1 MPDFTVRA
9 DSVDVEQIMRQIRGR
24 IRDKR
29 GVDYTEDQIRE
40 LAAAK
45 LERFLDPTGVRSDLL
60 EQFRSRPSLPPGF
73 LYQFEDT
80 TLFDSD
86 KPIVRFF
93 RRLLHPFLKLLFNPN
108 VLSST
113 LHKQA
118 AFNQYVHAHQPL
130 HFELLHNLV
139 LELTRTS
146 IEVKNLRMRLESVQS
161 RLEFNER
168 RARALEA
175 VVEYKAEAAG
185 GRRRDE
191 SQRERRSE
199 GSRAWQAQP
208 RAQQWQP
215 QPSGQPRLAQ
225 QQTARV
231 PQQARPPQPPPVEP
245 AAAVDEAGTPGTE
258 PQGGVDP
265 ITGGE
270 SLRTRRRRRR
280 RGRRGTGETG
290 GSGDSGTWSTASG
303 TPETGTPGTT
313 PADEDA
319 AHGAADGAL
328 KPGVIHT
335 VGAHS
340 IPHSAPPG
348 GSALPADSADA
359 VRSTSGTG
367 STGQDIGPGS
377 TSESVP
383 ARQNARGTWG
393 TASPMQ
399 PAGAAVE
406 HAAQGTPRQ
415 GAAANPAATQEP
427 ARADEP
433 ASAPG
438 SGATH
443 ESRSTLAASS
453 PSEPGATREGGPDI
467 GTTPAVARPGM
478 VDDEPQ

>member
-1 MPDFTVRA
+1 MPDFTIRA

-29 GVDYTEDQIRE
+29 GVDYTEEQIRE

-146 IEVKNLRMRLESVQS
+146 IEVKNLKMRLESVQS

-175 VVEYKAEAAG
+175 VVQYKTEAAG
-185 GRRRDE
+185 GRGGRDE
-191 SQRERRSE
+191 SRREPRSE

-208 RAQQWQP
+208 RAPQSQP
-215 QPSGQPRLAQ
+215 PPSGQPRPPQ
-225 QQTARV
+225 QQAARP
-231 PQQARPPQPPPVEP
+231 PQQARPPLPPVEP
-245 AAAVDEAGTPGTE
+245 AAGGDERATPGTE
-258 PQGGVDP
+258 PQGGIDP

-280 RGRRGTGETG
+280 RGRRSTGETSAG
-290 GSGDSGTWSTASG
+290 GDSGTWGTGSGASG
-303 TPETGTPGTT
+303 TM
-313 PADEDA
+313 AAAEDA
-319 AHGAADGAL
+319 ANAADDGGL
-328 KPGVIHT
+328 K
-335 VGAHS
+335 
-340 IPHSAPPG
+340 
-348 GSALPADSADA
+348 
-359 VRSTSGTG
+359 
-367 STGQDIGPGS
+367 
-377 TSESVP
+377 
-383 ARQNARGTWG
+383 
-393 TASPMQ
+393 
-399 PAGAAVE
+399 
-406 HAAQGTPRQ
+406 
-415 GAAANPAATQEP
+415 
-427 ARADEP
+427 
-433 ASAPG
+433 
-438 SGATH
+438 
-443 ESRSTLAASS
+443 
-453 PSEPGATREGGPDI
+453 
-467 GTTPAVARPGM
+467 
-478 VDDEPQ
+478 